1 MCNRGEDTLVT
12 KRISR
17 VLFPVILAF
26 VLVIT
31 VGSLYATDTDVERV
45 LANMREEALASEPSS
60 EAVDFFLKS
69 MQEDGSWKDIN
80 YADRTRTG
88 FDPSKHMDRMKLFA
102 QEGARAG
109 WTSGRGKTMLDVL
122 TKGLKYW
129 FTVKPESDNWW
140 HQTIGIPG
148 ILGPTLVLCAD
159 ELPEELRNTAYASMR
174 VAGKTQEE
182 RTGANRTWIA
192 NNNLML
198 GILTG
203 DDALV
208 KLAVNALSEEVCVT
222 TEEGLQPDWSFHQHG
237 PMLQTGNYG
246 NSWLG
251 TQLKQ
256 VRGLQ
261 GTRWAYPDEKV
272 ALLRGYVLEHAQWP
286 LWGQWYDI
294 SACGRQMDG
303 PGRAFDKARGLAN
316 YARDF
321 SVVDPA
327 HSNEFAAVYERFIKK
342 DTAAG
347 PQGARFFWRSEY
359 LIQRTPEWFAS
370 LKMSSARV
378 KRVETTVNDENKLGL
393 HLCDGVTWFRVRGD
407 EQENLQVLLDWRRL
421 PGVTG
426 RDISE
431 PVKPKSKEDYW
442 NGSNTFVGGVA
453 QGCTATIAMDFK
465 REPVTAKK
473 AWFFR
478 PWGMVALGTD
488 VRDAEGGPMFTGV
501 NQMFMRG
508 ELSVW
513 DPDRMS
519 VSNAVQ
525 GAVKAVW
532 HDGIGYLFAPGQDL
546 HLSTGPVN
554 GKWTDLK
561 TTGTKDVGSGTVVR
575 MHLSHQAGISGT
587 YEYAVFPAP
596 TGEEVSSR
604 LQSPGWNTITNG
616 SSLQAI
622 VDLADGSIAAVFWT
636 AGKLKSSGWEIVTD
650 APCVLM
656 LDTKGEELMLSVA
669 DPTQKLNQI
678 HLTLSGARK
687 GTAVNKKLTIDL
699 PRGGRAGSTMML
711 DLNSK

>member
-1 MCNRGEDTLVT
+1 MIKKTP
-12 KRISR
+12 R
-17 VLFPVILAF
+17 VLLPAVLAF
-26 VLVIT
+26 VLFIIVGACSFTRPCTVIP
-31 VGSLYATDTDVERV
+31 SADTDVARV
-45 LANMREEALASEPSS
+45 RANMREDVLSS
-60 EAVDFFLKS
+60 GSSSDTVDSFLKS
-69 MQEDGSWKDIN
+69 MKDDGSWKDIN

-88 FDPSKHMDRMKLFA
+88 FDPSKHMERMKLFA
-102 QEGARAG
+102 QEGVRAG
-109 WTSGRGKTMLDVL
+109 WTSGRGKTMAEAL

-174 VAGKTQEE
+174 EAGKTQEE

-208 KLAVNALSEEVCVT
+208 KLATDALSEEVCVT
-222 TEEGLQPDWSFHQHG
+222 TAEGLQPDWSFHQHG

-261 GTRWAYPDEKV
+261 GTRWAYADEKI
-272 ALLRGYVLEHAQWP
+272 ALLSGYLLEHSQWP

-303 PGRAFDKARGLAN
+303 PGRAYDKARGLAH

-327 HSNEFAAVYERFIKK
+327 HSNEFAAVYQRFITKN
-342 DTAAG
+342 TAAG

-359 LIQRTPEWFAS
+359 LIQRTPAWFAS
-370 LKMSSARV
+370 LKMSSARI

-426 RDISE
+426 RDIPDS
-431 PVKPKSKEDYW
+431 VTPKSKEDYW

-453 QGCTATIAMDFK
+453 KGCTAAIAMDFK

-488 VRDAEGGPMFTGV
+488 VRDAKGEPTFTGV

-513 DPDRMS
+513 NPDRTS

-532 HDGIGYLFAPGQDL
+532 HNGIGYLFAPGQDL
-546 HLSTGPVN
+546 HLSVEN
-554 GKWTDLK
+554 VSRKWTDLK
-561 TTGTKDVGSGTVVR
+561 TTGTKDTGSGTVVR
-575 MHLSHQAGISGT
+575 MHLAHQAGISGT

-596 TGEEVSSR
+596 TDEEVSSR
-604 LQSPGWNTITNG
+604 LRLPGWKTITNG
-616 SSLQAI
+616 PSLQAI
-622 VDLADGSIAAVFWT
+622 VDLADGSISAVFWKE
-636 AGKLKSSGWEIVTD
+636 GKLKSGEWEIATD
-650 APCVLM
+650 VPCVLM
-656 LDTKGEELMLSVA
+656 LDAKSEELTLSVA

-678 HLTLSGARK
+678 HLSVSGIWK
-687 GTAVNKKLTIDL
+687 GTAVNKKLAIDL
-699 PRGGRAGSTMML
+699 PQNGMAGSTVTL
-711 DLNSK
+711 NLNSK

>member
-1 MCNRGEDTLVT
+1 MMKKV
-12 KRISR
+12 SR
-17 VLFPVILAF
+17 VLFQAVLAF
-26 VLVIT
+26 VLFV
-31 VGSLYATDTDVERV
+31 ATGTLRAADSDVERV
-45 LANMREEALASEPSS
+45 LANMRADVLAGPSGDTAADS
-60 EAVDFFLKS
+60 YLAS
-69 MQEDGSWKDIN
+69 MQEDGSWKEIN

-88 FDPSKHMDRMKLFA
+88 FDPSKHMERMNLFA

-109 WTSGRGKTMLDVL
+109 WTSARGKTMTEAL

-159 ELPEELRNTAYASMR
+159 ELPEDLRNTAYVSMR
-174 VAGKTQEE
+174 EAGKTQEQ

-222 TEEGLQPDWSFHQHG
+222 TAEGLQPDWSFHQHG

-261 GTRWAYPDEKV
+261 GTKWAYPDEKV
-272 ALLRGYVLEHAQWP
+272 ALLRGYLLEHSQWP

-316 YARDF
+316 HARDF

-327 HSNEFAAVYERFIKK
+327 HSNEFAAVYQRFIKK

-347 PQGARFFWRSEY
+347 PEGARFFWRSEY
-359 LIQRTPEWFAS
+359 LIQRTPAWFAS
-370 LKMSSARV
+370 LKMSSARI

-426 RDISE
+426 RDIPD
-431 PVKPKSKEDYW
+431 PVTPKSKENYW

-453 QGCTATIAMDFK
+453 KGCTATIAMDFK

-473 AWFFR
+473 VWFFR
-478 PWGMVALGTD
+478 PWGMVALGAD
-488 VRDAEGGPMFTGV
+488 VRDAEGGPTFTGV

-513 DPDRMS
+513 NPDRMS
-519 VSNAVQ
+519 VSNAAQ

-532 HDGIGYLFAPGQDL
+532 HDGIGYLFPSRQDL
-546 HLSTGPVN
+546 RLSVEQVSR
-554 GKWTDLK
+554 KWTDLK
-561 TTGTKDVGSGTVVR
+561 TTGTKDIGSGTVVR
-575 MHLSHQAGISGT
+575 MHLAHQEGMSGT
-587 YEYAVFPAP
+587 YEYAVFPSP
-596 TGEEVSSR
+596 TGDGVASR
-604 LQSPGWNTITNG
+604 FQSPGWSTITNEP
-616 SSLQAI
+616 SLQAI
-622 VDLADGSIAAVFWT
+622 ADLSDGSISAVFWKE
-636 AGKLKSSGWEIVTD
+636 GKFKFGEWEIAVD
-650 APCVLM
+650 VPCVLM
-656 LDTKGEELMLSVA
+656 LDAKGEELTLSVA
-669 DPTQKLNQI
+669 DPAQKLNQI
-678 HLTLSGARK
+678 HLTVSGSWK

-699 PRGGRAGSTMML
+699 PQGGMAGSTVT
-711 DLNSK
+711 LNLSSK

>member
-1 MCNRGEDTLVT
+1 MTKKTFRILFPAILVF
-12 KRISR
+12 
-17 VLFPVILAF
+17 VLF
-26 VLVIT
+26 IT
-31 VGSLYATDTDVERV
+31 AGTLYAADTDAERV
-45 LANMREEALASEPSS
+45 LANMREEALGSGSS
-60 EAVDFFLKS
+60 NETADSYLKN
-69 MQEDGSWKDIN
+69 MQDDGSWKDIN

-102 QEGARAG
+102 QEGTRAG
-109 WTSGRGKTMLDVL
+109 WTSGRGKTMREAL

-148 ILGPTLVLCAD
+148 ILGPTLVLCA
-159 ELPEELRNTAYASMR
+159 EVLPEELRDTAYASMR
-174 VAGKTQEE
+174 TAGKEQEKW
-182 RTGANRTWIA
+182 TGANRTWIA

-198 GILTG
+198 GIMTK
-203 DDALV
+203 DAALV
-208 KLAVNALSEEVCVT
+208 KLATDALSEEVCVT

-256 VRGLQ
+256 LRGLQ

-272 ALLRGYVLEHAQWP
+272 ALLRGYLLEHAQWP

-303 PGRAFDKARGLAN
+303 PGRAYDKARGLAN

-321 SVVDPA
+321 SVINPA
-327 HSNEFAAVYERFIKK
+327 HSNEFAAVYKRFIK
-342 DTAAG
+342 AERSAG
-347 PQGARFFWRSEY
+347 PQGVRFFWRSEY
-359 LIQRTPEWFAS
+359 LVQRTPAWFAS

-407 EQENLQVLLDWRRL
+407 EQEDLQVLLDWRRL

-426 RDISE
+426 RDIPD
-431 PVKPKSKEDYW
+431 PVTPKSKDDYW

-453 QGCTATIAMDFK
+453 RGCTAAIAMDFK

-488 VRDAEGGPMFTGV
+488 IRDGEGGPTFTGV
-501 NQMFMRG
+501 NQMFLRG
-508 ELSVW
+508 GLSVW
-513 DPDRMS
+513 NPDRIS

-546 HLSTGPVN
+546 RLSVEQVSR
-554 GKWTDLK
+554 KWTDLK
-561 TTGTKDVGSGTVVR
+561 TTGTKAVGSGTVVR
-575 MHLSHQAGISGT
+575 MHLAHQVGIGT

-596 TGEEVSSR
+596 TGDEVASR
-604 LQSPGWNTITNG
+604 LRSPEWSTIANEP
-616 SSLQAI
+616 SLQAI
-622 VDLADGSIAAVFWT
+622 ADLADGSISAVFWKE
-636 AGKLKSSGWEIVTD
+636 GKLKYGEWEICTD
-650 APCVLM
+650 VPCVLM
-656 LDTKGEELMLSVA
+656 LDTKGEELTLSVA

-678 HLTLSGARK
+678 HLTTSGSWK
-687 GTAVNKKLTIDL
+687 ETAVNTELAIDL
-699 PRGGRAGSTMML
+699 PQGGQSGNTVV
-711 DLNSK
+711 LNLSSK